1 MVRGM
6 PGGTRGL
13 PNWVIGLVFI
23 IGIIIASL
31 LAFTKELPWRQAY
44 EVQAVFESASNVR
57 VNAPVRIAGVNVGK
71 VTGVEHLTPESASD
85 LEDGDVAAT
94 EQAEGAALVTM
105 EISDA
110 GRPIKTDST
119 FKMRPRLFLEGNLF
133 VELHPGSPSAVEA
146 GDNYVFSVEN
156 TSTTVQLDQIL
167 TTLQSD
173 VRENLQIALEELG
186 AGFIDFGGAEGF
198 REVFETSPGAFKYS
212 AQVTQ
217 AALGEKP
224 HDLSS
229 LIKNL
234 GKVVG
239 ALGKNETVLADL
251 VTNFRIFAGSFA
263 AEDVA
268 LAEAVELLPGVLEAA
283 EPALANLNAAFP
295 PLRAFAREALPGV
308 RSTPATLEVATPF
321 IRQLALLVS
330 PPELGGLVDDLGK
343 AVPPLTELTKLTPIF
358 LDETRSLS
366 SCFNQVVI
374 PWSNDEVDPPSN
386 YPFPVAGNVYETT
399 GYGLAGISGESRSG
413 DANAQYIRTQAG
425 GGVNLV
431 HTGVSGVT
439 GPNDLFGLT
448 PFPIE
453 AAIPSFSPVEDSK
466 KTPFRP
472 LQPCE
477 RQDPPNLGATLG
489 TPPVQ
494 STAAAPSADNLPPEL
509 AEAYSQ
515 FTGLLASLAEVAQ
528 LELDGD
534 TEASEELEKV
544 TLEALA
550 QLLESYTAIAAS
562 ASGATLEVPD
572 LGDLSLAEAAAKTAE
587 LVEAAQAAAAGTDT
601 EVDGEGEG
609 ERSGDQGAGASEAGG
624 IGPEAAEGG

>member
-1 MVRGM
+1 M
-6 PGGTRGL
+6 
-13 PNWVIGLVFI
+13 
-23 IGIIIASL
+23 
-31 LAFTKELPWRQAY
+31 
-44 EVQAVFESASNVR
+44 
-57 VNAPVRIAGVNVGK
+57 
-71 VTGVEHLTPESASD
+71 
-85 LEDGDVAAT
+85 
-94 EQAEGAALVTM
+94 
-105 EISDA
+105 
-110 GRPIKTDST
+110 
-119 FKMRPRLFLEGNLF
+119 
-133 VELHPGSPSAVEA
+133 
-146 GDNYVFSVEN
+146 
-156 TSTTVQLDQIL
+156 
-167 TTLQSD
+167 
-173 VRENLQIALEELG
+173 RENLQIALEELG
-186 AGFIDFGGAEGF
+186 AAFIDFGGAEGF

-234 GKVVG
+234 GTVVG
-239 ALGKNETVLADL
+239 ALSKNETVLADL
-251 VTNFRIFAGSFA
+251 VTNFRIFSGSFA

-268 LAEAVELLPGVLEAA
+268 LAEAIELLPGVLEAA
-283 EPALANLNAAFP
+283 EPAFANLNAAFP

-330 PPELGGLVDDLGK
+330 PPELGGLVNDLVK
-343 AVPPLTELTKLTPIF
+343 AVPPLTELTELTPIF

-374 PWSNDEVDPPSN
+374 PWANDEVDPPSN

-431 HTGVSGVT
+431 HTGIPGVP
-439 GPNDLFGLT
+439 GANNLFGLT

-453 AAIPSFSPVEDSK
+453 AAIPSFNPVEDSK

-489 TPPVQ
+489 TPPQQ
-494 STAAAPSADNLPPEL
+494 STAGVPSADNLPPEL

-534 TEASEELEKV
+534 TEASDELEKI
-544 TLEALA
+544 TLKALE
-550 QLLESYTAIAAS
+550 QLMDSYTAIAAP
-562 ASGATLEVPD
+562 ATGATVELPD
-572 LGDLSLAEAAAKTAE
+572 LGGLSLEEAAAKVAE

-601 EVDGEGEG
+601 EIDGEDGGE
-609 ERSGDQGAGASEAGG
+609 EPAEESSDEESTDEPEPQASEAGG
-624 IGPEAAEGG
+624 ISPDAAEGG